1 MAVKNLNEISTKAP
15 NDFYLDKDDA
25 QKKVDKLAEKISEK
39 LTILNAQKKYSIL
52 VIFQGMD
59 GSGKDG
65 VTKQVFGA
73 THPAIITAVSYKKPS
88 EEEFAHDFLWRIHK
102 NTPEKGRLVIFN
114 RSQYEDILI
123 QRVHKWIDEKRVSK
137 RMAAINAFEDLIS
150 FDNNTI
156 VLKFFLHLSK
166 EKQIE
171 KLQERIDDP
180 KKQWKHNDGDWN
192 EHELWDEYMKCY
204 EYVLNESTIPWY
216 IIPADQQWYRDL
228 LVAQAVSDKLDSL
241 DLEYPPLESER
252 FGNK

>member
-1 MAVKNLNEISTKAP
+1 MSINSLNDISTSAP
-15 NDFYLDKDDA
+15 KNFYLDKEEA
-25 QKKVDKLAEKISEK
+25 KKKVDKLAEKISEK

-73 THPAIITAVSYKKPS
+73 THPSITSTIAFKKPS
-88 EEEFAHDFLWRIHK
+88 EEEFAHDFLWRIHQHA
-102 NTPEKGRLVIFN
+102 PEKGRLVIFN

-123 QRVHKWIDEKRVSK
+123 QRVHKWIDEKRVAL
-137 RMAAINAFEDLIS
+137 RMAAINGFEELLV

-156 VLKFFLHLSK
+156 ILKFFLHISK
-166 EKQIE
+166 EKQLE
-171 KLQERIDDP
+171 KLEERIENLE
-180 KKQWKHNDGDWN
+180 KQWKHNDGDWD
-192 EHELWDEYMKCY
+192 ERELWDEYMKCY

-228 LVAQAVSDKLDSL
+228 LIAEAVLEKLESL
-241 DLEYPPLESER
+241 DLEFPPLKSER
-252 FGNK
+252 FGKN